1 MDVGRVK
8 GVTPIE
14 DRGPEGWLWQIMLT
28 SPPSRT
34 WSRYFQEAEA
44 TADGGGAY
52 RLTIIGNKIT
62 FVCRDGGPLEKLIS
76 EIDGWMLE
84 ASKRMRDESDAADRH
99 KAEHSAS
106 LVDREHRKTELHEK
120 YKDL

>member
-1 MDVGRVK
+1 
-8 GVTPIE
+8 
-14 DRGPEGWLWQIMLT
+14 MLT

-52 RLTIIGNKIT
+52 RLAIIGNKIT
-62 FVCRDGGPLEKLIS
+62 FVCRDSSPLEKLIS

-120 YKDL
+120 YQGPVSCRRGKGALLCPSGLALGRRTS